1 MKTRIFS
8 GIEKEHLFRSAIY
21 LVVAVIM
28 VACAF
33 PAGVLKGYTLGVLL
47 LNIGLILFFFAL
59 MRPWGNSKYYFIQ
72 FAILFL
78 IFSVLQ
84 IAHMILE
91 YKLTEDIMWLAG
103 GICIDGFIGTITGI
117 IVFSEGFRCLLYS
130 AASVALLAIF
140 IMFPQALS
148 PDPALKYSTVL
159 TACIFLIFQFVSV
172 AAFFRVSSIEDNR
185 GHYLR
190 ILILISGIILIL
202 MGVYGILVFKVKD
215 WLFGIHI
222 WSVLEI
228 ISGLLAVYA
237 FAYPD
242 ENQA

>member
-8 GIEKEHLFRSAIY
+8 GIETEHLIRSAIY
-21 LVVAVIM
+21 LVVAAIL
-28 VACAF
+28 VAYAF
-33 PAGVLKGYTLGVLL
+33 PAEVLKGSSLGVLL
-47 LNIGLILFFFAL
+47 FNIGLIFFFFAL
-59 MRPWGNSKYYFIQ
+59 MHPWGNARYYFIQ
-72 FAILFL
+72 FVVLFL

-91 YKLTEDIMWLAG
+91 LKLTEDIMWLTG
-103 GICIDGFIGTITGI
+103 GICIDGFIGVIAGI
-117 IVFSEGFRCLLYS
+117 IVFSEGSRCLLYS

-148 PDPALKYSTVL
+148 PDLALKYSTVL
-159 TACIFLIFQFVSV
+159 TAYIFLIFQFGSV
-172 AAFFRVSSIEDNR
+172 AVFFRISSIEESRSR
-185 GHYLR
+185 GLR

-202 MGVYGILVFKVKD
+202 MGVYGILVFKTKE

-222 WSVLEI
+222 WSILEI

-237 FAYPD
+237 VAYPD

>member
-8 GIEKEHLFRSAIY
+8 GIETEHLIRSAIY

-33 PAGVLKGYTLGVLL
+33 PAEVLKGSSLGVLL

-59 MRPWGNSKYYFIQ
+59 MRPWGNARYYFIQ
-72 FAILFL
+72 FAVLFL

-84 IAHMILE
+84 IAYMILKFE
-91 YKLTEDIMWLAG
+91 MTEDIMWLTG
-103 GICIDGFIGTITGI
+103 GICIDGFIGAVAGI
-117 IVFSEGFRCLLYS
+117 IVFSEGSRCLLYS

-148 PDPALKYSTVL
+148 PDPSLKYSTVL
-159 TACIFLIFQFVSV
+159 TAYIFLIFQFASV
-172 AAFFRVSSIEDNR
+172 AAFFHVSSIEESRSHN
-185 GHYLR
+185 LR
-190 ILILISGIILIL
+190 ILILIPGLILIL
-202 MGVYGILVFKVKD
+202 IGIYGILVFKMKE

-222 WSVLEI
+222 WSILEI

-237 FAYPD
+237 FAYPN